1 MNLPRFAVHRPV
13 LTIMLCLIVII
24 LGSVSF
30 RRLPIDLMPDITY
43 PTLSITTEYENAS
56 PEEVEELISRLI
68 EEAMSAVPGVEE
80 VTSVSAEGRS
90 NVRVT
95 FAWGTN
101 LDAAANDIRDR
112 LDRIIPRLPED
123 AERPRLRKFDLAS
136 FPILILGAASNLD
149 PIQMRDIIDNQV
161 KYRIE
166 RIPGVASLD
175 VHGGLNREIHVNLN
189 AEKLKALGLPI
200 DQVLN
205 RIEEQNINL
214 PAGSIEQGQ
223 MDITIRTPGV
233 YTNLDQLRNTVV
245 AIREKAPIQL
255 NEIATV
261 EDAWEKVTQIV
272 RVNGRPGIRL
282 AVNKQSG
289 KNTVEVATEVLKEI
303 KRINADIPQLH
314 ITPIIDT
321 SDYIKRSITNVGTTI
336 FYGGALA
343 VLVLLLFLRNI
354 PSTAIITTTI
364 PISIIA
370 TFTLMYFGGFTLN
383 LMTLGGLALGVG
395 MLVDNAIV
403 VLENIH
409 RLRESGEEPEAAAIE
424 GSKEVMAA
432 VIASTITTLVVFL
445 PLIFVRGMAGIMFKQ
460 LSYVVS
466 FSLACSLTVAL
477 TLVPMLASR
486 VRRSVVP
493 VAGDKQTRQQR
504 LFQIVGGFF
513 GRLEQRYGNLLSF
526 ALNHRMAVLSAA
538 GLLLVASLLLI
549 PLVGVELMPSLDESE
564 VIVNAEMAM
573 GTKLEV
579 LGDTFQKIEGIVK
592 KEVPEIKNTVAYIGG
607 SSWRARG
614 SNAGEMRIALKPV
627 TERKRSSEQI
637 AAALRRKLTF
647 LPGVTVRTRAGQGLF
662 LLRIGTSEGDKV
674 ELEVRGHDFEISDA
688 LARRVQQVVEN
699 VEGITDVKISRETGM
714 PEELILVDRHKAAD
728 MKLTILKIAKM
739 LQTALTGTAASYF
752 REAGNEYMIRVKL
765 AEMDKKDLQE
775 ILDLSLT
782 NADGEPVILR
792 NVVNAQPRKGPV
804 LIQRKDQERVV
815 YVSANI
821 SGRDMGSVLADIQK
835 GLRNIPVP
843 KDFGIVFGGD
853 YEEQQRAFRELMMS
867 FVLALVLVYMV
878 MASLYE
884 SLRYPLVVM
893 FSVPLAGI
901 GVIVMLFLTHT
912 TFNVQSFIGCIMLGG
927 IAVNNAILLVDH
939 INLLRRRDQMPL
951 RAAIEEAGRRRLR
964 PILMTATTTILAMTP
979 LALGIGEGGEAQAPM
994 ARAIIGGLLSS
1005 SLITLVV
1012 IPTVYALFER
1022 RSLKTPAFVEQGL
1035 KRSDTTDPQG
1045 PADGIDGE
1053 S

>member
-1 MNLPRFAVHRPV
+1 M
-13 LTIMLCLIVII
+13 
-24 LGSVSF
+24 
-30 RRLPIDLMPDITY
+30 
-43 PTLSITTEYENAS
+43 
-56 PEEVEELISRLI
+56 
-68 EEAMSAVPGVEE
+68 
-80 VTSVSAEGRS
+80 
-90 NVRVT
+90 
-95 FAWGTN
+95 
-101 LDAAANDIRDR
+101 
-112 LDRIIPRLPED
+112 
-123 AERPRLRKFDLAS
+123 
-136 FPILILGAASNLD
+136 
-149 PIQMRDIIDNQV
+149 
-161 KYRIE
+161 
-166 RIPGVASLD
+166 
-175 VHGGLNREIHVNLN
+175 
-189 AEKLKALGLPI
+189 
-200 DQVLN
+200 
-205 RIEEQNINL
+205 
-214 PAGSIEQGQ
+214 
-223 MDITIRTPGV
+223 
-233 YTNLDQLRNTVV
+233 
-245 AIREKAPIQL
+245 
-255 NEIATV
+255 
-261 EDAWEKVTQIV
+261 
-272 RVNGRPGIRL
+272 
-282 AVNKQSG
+282 
-289 KNTVEVATEVLKEI
+289 
-303 KRINADIPQLH
+303 
-314 ITPIIDT
+314 
-321 SDYIKRSITNVGTTI
+321 
-336 FYGGALA
+336 
-343 VLVLLLFLRNI
+343 
-354 PSTAIITTTI
+354 
-364 PISIIA
+364 
-370 TFTLMYFGGFTLN
+370 
-383 LMTLGGLALGVG
+383 
-395 MLVDNAIV
+395 
-403 VLENIH
+403 
-409 RLRESGEEPEAAAIE
+409 
-424 GSKEVMAA
+424 
-432 VIASTITTLVVFL
+432 
-445 PLIFVRGMAGIMFKQ
+445 
-460 LSYVVS
+460 
-466 FSLACSLTVAL
+466 
-477 TLVPMLASR
+477 
-486 VRRSVVP
+486 
-493 VAGDKQTRQQR
+493 
-504 LFQIVGGFF
+504 
-513 GRLEQRYGNLLSF
+513 
-526 ALNHRMAVLSAA
+526 
-538 GLLLVASLLLI
+538 LLVASLLLI

-843 KDFGIVFGGD
+843 KDFGIMFGGD

-1022 RSLKTPAFVEQGL
+1022 RSLKTPAFVEHGL
-1035 KRSDTTDPQG
+1035 KRSDTTDPQR